1 MPANNARYGGERLAP
16 LPIPQ
21 SLFITPKSKQDKPKS
36 HPPQTILGMNRNF
49 ELKHPRSADG
59 KFAEKNRKEPGLTLS
74 AEDSTWPKEYMEGDI
89 DIIQWADKPFNDIA
103 PDERYL
109 LKERYLGFWT
119 VEKIF
124 KTARGYEIDTY
135 TQNPMKLSKR
145 EYLDKDRIQITNVN
159 RPCVQTWHKNGE
171 IHTQLYKPSRQGIE
185 EFFATHNTT
194 PDVKVILLSAN
205 REDGSLDYESFYH
218 KLDAP
223 LESGEQIVG
232 EEIYY
237 HSNGNPAEIRRFN
250 LDGKS
255 CGDRNYPM
263 GEKFD
268 ENGNRTLVAF
278 LEAGTFI
285 RHVEG

>member
-1 MPANNARYGGERLAP
+1 M
-16 LPIPQ
+16 
-21 SLFITPKSKQDKPKS
+21 
-36 HPPQTILGMNRNF
+36 
-49 ELKHPRSADG
+49 
-59 KFAEKNRKEPGLTLS
+59 
-74 AEDSTWPKEYMEGDI
+74 
-89 DIIQWADKPFNDIA
+89 
-103 PDERYL
+103 
-109 LKERYLGFWT
+109 GFWT